1 MSATFLQHEL
11 ALQSNV
17 PGYGGLAHSGECLA
31 CNQKVI
37 GAKPISSTNFSK
49 SISGI
54 GALAARLFWEQDQA
68 CSIHASRTILCRGRM
83 AMQLTVNQPHGGSI
97 PPDTATWVASIT
109 TMRLPFKQ
117 SYLSLI
123 LRRPTNCPY
132 SLTGRAL
139 LS

>member
-1 MSATFLQHEL
+1 MFSIHHYTHEPQSPNPHGE
-11 ALQSNV
+11 ACSKAARNTSNV
-17 PGYGGLAHSGECLA
+17 SERDS
-31 CNQKVI
+31 
-37 GAKPISSTNFSK
+37 ISLLLKLFNF
-49 SISGI
+49 ISGI

-109 TMRLPFKQ
+109 AMCLPFKQ
-117 SYLSLI
+117 YYLSSI
-123 LRRPTNCPY
+123 LRRPTISPY
-132 SLTGRAL
+132 SLTDKAL